1 MKVNQVRRIIK
12 NYDLN
17 VQVMARTNGL
27 VKATA
32 FDVDDLSFL
41 NYMLQ
46 KNYGYTFK
54 IEYAGTKFERYELTQ
69 VSA

>member
-1 MKVNQVRRIIK
+1 
-12 NYDLN
+12 
-17 VQVMARTNGL
+17 MARTNGL

-32 FDVDDLSFL
+32 FDVDDLDFL

-54 IEYAGTKFERYELTQ
+54 IEYAGTKFEKYLLTQ